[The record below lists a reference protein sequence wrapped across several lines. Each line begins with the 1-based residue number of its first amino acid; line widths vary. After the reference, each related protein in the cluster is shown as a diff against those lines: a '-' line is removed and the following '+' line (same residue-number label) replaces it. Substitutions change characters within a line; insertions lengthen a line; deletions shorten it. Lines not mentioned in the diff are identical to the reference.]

1 MTPLAMTLHDLL
13 ADNLPAR
20 ADAPAIIEPDRTVT
34 YGGLM
39 AEAAGVA
46 GWLAARGVARG
57 DRVIV
62 HLRKSASEVAAMMGA
77 ARIGAVVVNVNAQWT
92 ADQLNYVIADSQAA
106 AVLTGPAQAARLD
119 PGAPP
124 VLLRGPQGWADAGP
138 PPPPAPVLDSDLA
151 MILYTSGS
159 TGRPKGVMLT
169 HHNVL
174 TGARAVS
181 RYLGLSP
188 DDRLVSVLPY
198 SFDYGLNQL
207 TTMLL
212 LGGTVIHQPVPM
224 AAEIVATVNRHGA
237 TGLACVPPLW
247 GQVVR
252 HLADNPTPMPT
263 LRRVTNT
270 GGKIPDPILALM
282 PQVFPGVAIHLMYG
296 LTEAFRSTHLPPAL
310 FAAKRGAI
318 GRAIPGADIRVL
330 RPDGTLAGPGEE
342 GELIHAG
349 PLVSPGYWRSPEQTA
364 EKFRPCPAL
373 GGVRVVHS
381 GDTVRMDADGDLWFV
396 GRRDAMI
403 KTMGF
408 RLSPEEVEE
417 HAYASGLVA
426 DAVAWGV
433 DDDALGQAVHLAVS
447 PRDGYSEAALV
458 AHFRAHAAHYMIP
471 RRIHAWDG
479 PMPRI
484 SSGKLDRKSVAAAS
498 TPKDGAPDDPR

>member
-20 ADAPAIIEPDRTVT
+20 SGAPAIIEPTGPVT
-34 YGGLM
+34 YAELH
-39 AEAAGVA
+39 AEAAAIA
-46 GWLAARGVARG
+46 GWLAAQGVGRG

-62 HLRKSASEVAAMMGA
+62 HLRKSASEVAAMLGA

-92 ADQLNYVIADSQAA
+92 AEQLAYVIEDSEAS
-106 AVLTGPAQAARLD
+106 AVLTAPAAAGRLGK
-119 PGAPP
+119 GAPP
-124 VLLRGPQGWADAGP
+124 VLVRTAQGWADAGP
-138 PPPPAPVLDSDLA
+138 PPPTAAVLDSDLA

-159 TGRPKGVMLT
+159 TGRPKGVMLS

-174 TGARAVS
+174 TGARAVA
-181 RYLGLSP
+181 RYLGLTP
-188 DDRLVSVLPY
+188 GDRLMSVLPY

-224 AAEIVATVNRHGA
+224 PAEIVATMNRHGA

-252 HLADNPTPMPT
+252 HLADNPTPVPS

-296 LTEAFRSTHLPPAL
+296 LTEAFRSTHLPPDL
-310 FAAKRGAI
+310 FAAKPGAI
-318 GRAIPGADIRVL
+318 GRAIPGADVRVL
-330 RPDGTLAGPGEE
+330 RPDGTLAGPGED

-349 PLVSPGYWRSPEQTA
+349 PLVSLGYWRRPEQTA

-373 GGVRVVHS
+373 GGARVVHS

-408 RLSPEEVEE
+408 RLSPEEIEE
-417 HAYASGLVA
+417 HAYASGLAA

-433 DDDALGQAVHLAVS
+433 EDDAMGQAVHLAVTA
-447 PRDGYSEAALV
+447 RDGFSQPALID
-458 AHFRAHAAHYMIP
+458 HFRAHAAHYMMP
-471 RRIHAWDG
+471 RRIHEWQG

-484 SSGKLDRKSVAAAS
+484 SSGKLDRKSVAAAFNDQNGVS
-498 TPKDGAPDDPR
+498 DETR

>member
-13 ADNLPAR
+13 ADNLPDR
-20 ADAPAIIEPDRTVT
+20 ADAPAIVEPDRTVT
-34 YGGLM
+34 YAALM
-39 AEAAGVA
+39 DEAAGVA
-46 GWLAARGVARG
+46 GWLAAQGVARG

-92 ADQLNYVIADSQAA
+92 AEQLAYVIADSRAA
-106 AVLTGPAQAARLD
+106 AVLTGPVPAGRLGE
-119 PGAPP
+119 GAPP
-124 VLLRGPQGWADAGP
+124 VLVRGAQGWADAGP
-138 PPPPAPVLDSDLA
+138 PPPVAPVLDSDLA

-159 TGRPKGVMLT
+159 TGQPKGVMLT

-174 TGARAVS
+174 TGARAVA
-181 RYLGLSP
+181 RYLGLGP

-224 AAEIVATVNRHGA
+224 PAEIVAAINRHGA

-296 LTEAFRSTHLPPAL
+296 LTEAFRSTHLPPHL
-310 FAAKRGAI
+310 FATKAGAI
-318 GRAIPGADIRVL
+318 GRAIPGADVRVL
-330 RPDGTLAGPGEE
+330 RPDGTLAGPGED

-349 PLVSPGYWRSPEQTA
+349 PLVSLGYWGKPEQTA

-433 DDDALGQAVHLAVS
+433 EDDTMGQAVHLAVA
-447 PRDGYSEAALV
+447 PRDGFLEPALID
-458 AHFRAHAAHYMIP
+458 HFRARAAHYMMP

-484 SSGKLDRKSVAAAS
+484 SSGKLDRKAVAAACAA
-498 TPKDGAPDDPR
+498 KDEA